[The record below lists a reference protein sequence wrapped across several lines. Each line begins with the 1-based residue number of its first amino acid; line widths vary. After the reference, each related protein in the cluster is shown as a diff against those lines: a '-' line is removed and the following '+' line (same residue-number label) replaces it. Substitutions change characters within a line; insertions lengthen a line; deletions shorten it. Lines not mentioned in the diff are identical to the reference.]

1 MRWKMKQSES
11 WKKNKRKK
19 KNKGKD
25 VDDVVHEEKTSNTF
39 SCYRFKGFGS
49 YLLGLVSNSN

>member
-1 MRWKMKQSES
+1 MKGKTRWKL
-11 WKKNKRKK
+11 KKNKRKK

-25 VDDVVHEEKTSNTF
+25 VDDMVHEEKTSNTF
-39 SCYRFKGFGS
+39 SCYRFKGFDS